1 MYVDL
6 LTLYLLAVGILL
18 ASAGMLFWEHRTN
31 PRRSKALRLL
41 AAGFAT
47 LSLGC
52 TAVLFRHV
60 VPGATG
66 AALCNLIML
75 CGYLLVLSGVA
86 ALNGQQY
93 RGAAAGVLIGMTLVW
108 AIWGAQWQGILWNYV
123 SAIPIALVSAMTA
136 REMWRCEVMKPLRPR
151 QLVVVVTTL
160 HAVLYLARGIALPGL
175 VSAFGPAMQPL
186 ASKLTMIEGVLY
198 AMVLPMTLLKLIRDE
213 AHGQLLS
220 ESQTD
225 YLTRLGNR
233 RWFFEQGTRLI
244 EGVGS
249 NGPVATLVFDLD
261 RFKAINDRYGH
272 QAGDTV
278 LKVFAE
284 IAQSVLGPDV
294 MLARIGG
301 EEFAALLLGDDAR
314 HARTRGEAV
323 AKCFAE
329 AVQRRS
335 DSAGILAT
343 VSIGMAEFNADLPSL
358 ADGLAAADKALYR
371 AKSLGG
377 NRLEVAQTAQQVD
390 EAVLS

>member
-1 MYVDL
+1 
-6 LTLYLLAVGILL
+6 
-18 ASAGMLFWEHRTN
+18 
-31 PRRSKALRLL
+31 
-41 AAGFAT
+41 
-47 LSLGC
+47 
-52 TAVLFRHV
+52 
-60 VPGATG
+60 
-66 AALCNLIML
+66 
-75 CGYLLVLSGVA
+75 
-86 ALNGQQY
+86 
-93 RGAAAGVLIGMTLVW
+93 
-108 AIWGAQWQGILWNYV
+108 
-123 SAIPIALVSAMTA
+123 
-136 REMWRCEVMKPLRPR
+136 
-151 QLVVVVTTL
+151 
-160 HAVLYLARGIALPGL
+160 
-175 VSAFGPAMQPL
+175 
-186 ASKLTMIEGVLY
+186 
-198 AMVLPMTLLKLIRDE
+198 
-213 AHGQLLS
+213 
-220 ESQTD
+220 
-225 YLTRLGNR
+225 
-233 RWFFEQGTRLI
+233 
-244 EGVGS
+244 
-249 NGPVATLVFDLD
+249 VFDLD

-284 IAQSVLGPDV
+284 IAQGVLGPGV

-377 NRLEVAQTAQQVD
+377 NRLEVAQIAQQVD

>member
-1 MYVDL
+1 MHVDL

-47 LSLGC
+47 LALGC
-52 TAVLFRHV
+52 TAVLFRHA
-60 VPGATG
+60 VPGAMG

-86 ALNGQQY
+86 ALNGRQY
-93 RGAAAGVLIGMTLVW
+93 RGAAAGVLIGMALIW
-108 AIWGAQWQGILWNYV
+108 AMWGAQRQDLLWNYV

-136 REMWRCEVMKPLRPR
+136 REMWRCDAMMPLRPR

-160 HAVLYLARGIALPGL
+160 HAALYLARGLALPWL
-175 VSAFGPAMQPL
+175 VAAYGPAIQSA

-213 AHGQLLS
+213 AHGQLLT

-233 RWFFEQGTRLI
+233 RWFFEQGARLI
-244 EGVGS
+244 DGIGS
-249 NGPVATLVFDLD
+249 NLPVATLVFDLD

-284 IAQSVLGPDV
+284 IAQGVLGPDV
-294 MLARIGG
+294 VLARIGG
-301 EEFAALLLGDDAR
+301 EEFAALLLGDDAG
-314 HARTRGEAV
+314 HARARGEAV

-343 VSIGMAEFNADLPSL
+343 VSIGMAQFDAAAPSL
-358 ADGLAAADKALYR
+358 ADALAAADKALYR

-377 NRLEVAQTAQQVD
+377 NRLEVAQTAGEVD
-390 EAVLS
+390 AAVLS

>member
-41 AAGFAT
+41 AAGFTT
-47 LSLGC
+47 LAFGC
-52 TAVLFRHV
+52 TAVLFRRAL
-60 VPGATG
+60 PGATG

-86 ALNGQQY
+86 ALSGRQH
-93 RGAAAGVLIGMTLVW
+93 RGAAAGVLIGMALVW
-108 AIWGAQWQGILWNYV
+108 VVWGAQWQDVLWNHV

-136 REMWRCEVMKPLRPR
+136 REMWRCDALKPLRPR
-151 QLVVVVTTL
+151 QLVVAVTAL
-160 HAVLYLARGIALPGL
+160 HAVLYLARALALPGL
-175 VSAFGPAMQPL
+175 VSAYGPAMQAA

-213 AHGQLLS
+213 AHGQLLT

-233 RWFFEQGTRLI
+233 RWFFEQGARLI
-244 EGVGS
+244 DGVGS
-249 NGPVATLVFDLD
+249 RPVATLVFDLD

-284 IAQSVLGPDV
+284 IAQHVLGPDV

-301 EEFAALLLGDDAR
+301 EEFAALLSGDDAR
-314 HARTRGEAV
+314 HARARGEAV
-323 AKCFAE
+323 ARCFAE

-335 DSAGILAT
+335 DGAGILAT
-343 VSIGMAEFNADLPSL
+343 VSIGMAQFDAAMPSL
-358 ADGLAAADKALYR
+358 ADALAAADKALYR

-377 NRLEVAQTAQQVD
+377 NRLEVAQAAGQVD

>member
-41 AAGFAT
+41 AAGFTT
-47 LSLGC
+47 LAFGC
-52 TAVLFRHV
+52 TAVLFRHAL
-60 VPGATG
+60 PATTG

-86 ALNGQQY
+86 ALNGRLY
-93 RGAAAGVLIGMTLVW
+93 RGTAAGVLIGMALVW
-108 AIWGAQWQGILWNYV
+108 AIWGAQWQDLLWNYV

-136 REMWRCEVMKPLRPR
+136 HEMWRCDAMKPLRPR
-151 QLVVVVTTL
+151 QLVVMVTTL

-175 VSAFGPAMQPL
+175 VSAYGPAMQPL

-233 RWFFEQGTRLI
+233 RWFFERSERLI
-244 EGVGS
+244 EGIG
-249 NGPVATLVFDLD
+249 NNRPVAMLVFDLD

-284 IAQSVLGPDV
+284 IAQGVLGPGV

-301 EEFAALLLGDDAR
+301 EEFAALLSGDGAR
-314 HARTRGEAV
+314 HARARGEAV

-343 VSIGMAEFNADLPSL
+343 VSIGMAQFDVAVPSL
-358 ADGLAAADKALYR
+358 AEGLAAADKALYR

-377 NRLEVAQTAQQVD
+377 NRLEVAQTAGQVD
-390 EAVLS
+390 AAVFS

>member
-41 AAGFAT
+41 AAGFTT
-47 LSLGC
+47 LAFGC
-52 TAVLFRHV
+52 TAVLFRHAL
-60 VPGATG
+60 PGATG

-86 ALNGQQY
+86 ALSGRQH
-93 RGAAAGVLIGMTLVW
+93 RGAAAGVLIGMALVW
-108 AIWGAQWQGILWNYV
+108 VVWGAQWQDVLWNHV

-136 REMWRCEVMKPLRPR
+136 REMWRCDAMKPLRPR
-151 QLVVVVTTL
+151 QLVVAMTTL
-160 HAVLYLARGIALPGL
+160 HAVLYLARALALPWL
-175 VSAFGPAMQPL
+175 VSAYGPAMQAL

-213 AHGQLLS
+213 AHGQLLT

-233 RWFFEQGTRLI
+233 RWFFEQGARLI

-249 NGPVATLVFDLD
+249 RPVAALVFDLD

-284 IAQSVLGPDV
+284 IAQRVLGPDV

-301 EEFAALLLGDDAR
+301 EEFAALLSGEDAR
-314 HARTRGEAV
+314 HARARGEAV
-323 AKCFAE
+323 ARCFAE

-335 DSAGILAT
+335 DGAGILAT
-343 VSIGMAEFNADLPSL
+343 VSVGMAQFDAAMPSL
-358 ADGLAAADKALYR
+358 ADALAAADKALYR

-377 NRLEVAQTAQQVD
+377 NRLEVAQAAGQVD

>member
-41 AAGFAT
+41 AAGFTT
-47 LSLGC
+47 LAFGC
-52 TAVLFRHV
+52 TAVLFRHAL
-60 VPGATG
+60 PGATG

-86 ALNGQQY
+86 ALSGRQH
-93 RGAAAGVLIGMTLVW
+93 RGAAAGVLIGMALVW
-108 AIWGAQWQGILWNYV
+108 VVWGAQWQDVLWNHV

-136 REMWRCEVMKPLRPR
+136 REMWRCDAMKPLRPR
-151 QLVVVVTTL
+151 QLVVAVTSL
-160 HAVLYLARGIALPGL
+160 HAVLYLARALALPWL
-175 VSAFGPAMQPL
+175 VSAYGPAMQAA

-213 AHGQLLS
+213 AHGQLLT

-233 RWFFEQGTRLI
+233 RWFFEQGARLI
-244 EGVGS
+244 EGMGS
-249 NGPVATLVFDLD
+249 RPVATLVFDLD

-284 IAQSVLGPDV
+284 IAQHVLGPDV
-294 MLARIGG
+294 MLARMGG
-301 EEFAALLLGDDAR
+301 EEFAALLSGDDAR
-314 HARTRGEAV
+314 HARARGEAV
-323 AKCFAE
+323 ARCFAE

-335 DSAGILAT
+335 DGAGILAT
-343 VSIGMAEFNADLPSL
+343 VSIGMAQFDAAMPSL
-358 ADGLAAADKALYR
+358 ADALAAADKALYR

-377 NRLEVAQTAQQVD
+377 NRLEVAQAAGQVD